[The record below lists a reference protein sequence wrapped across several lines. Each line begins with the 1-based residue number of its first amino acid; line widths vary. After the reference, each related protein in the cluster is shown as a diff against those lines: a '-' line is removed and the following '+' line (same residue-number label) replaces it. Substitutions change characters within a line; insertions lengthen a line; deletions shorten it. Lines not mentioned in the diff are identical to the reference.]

1 MFSSYI
7 KYGTRLPNTPLY
19 EKDDISLTIR
29 IGKLVICFAKVD
41 MENIVHDML
50 SELKTTDGVQGVI
63 DKKEREI
70 VENRK
75 LIENLKQIIKHRE
88 VDIQKLKEE
97 ATTIN
102 SENEDLEEEVD
113 RYIEDLKVLEQENQ
127 SLKLELTH
135 IKMYYVDKCNTF

>member
-135 IKMYYVDKCNTF
+135 IKMYYVDKCNT